1 MVERLDI
8 HVPAR
13 EGRVFTVRAGQTL
26 RVIDVAG
33 QQVCD
38 FWAFRLENMRE
49 FVSASHTRIA
59 CGRVHLNRGDALVS
73 NLRTPL
79 LTLIDGAE
87 GHDLL
92 AACCDRERYRRD
104 YGIEGHANCRDNLYQ
119 AMRPYGLAYEQ
130 VPDPVNLFQYT
141 RVTPEGAM
149 EIVEPTTRAGDCTL
163 LRAEVGLIVG
173 VSACPQD
180 QNPCNGFNPTEIMIE
195 VE

>member
-1 MVERLDI
+1 MGQRI

-13 EGRVFTVRAGQTL
+13 QGRAFTVAAGQTI

-38 FWAFRLENMRE
+38 FWAFRPDNLKE
-49 FVSASHTRIA
+49 FVSASHTRVA
-59 CGRVHLNRGDALVS
+59 CGRIHLNRGDALVS

-92 AACCDRERYRRD
+92 AACCDAERYRRD
-104 YGIEGHANCRDNLYQ
+104 YGIEGHANCRENLYR
-119 AMRPYGLAYEQ
+119 AMQPWGLAYEL
-130 VPDPVNLFQYT
+130 VPDPVNLFERT
-141 RVTPEGAM
+141 CIAPDGRM
-149 EIVEPTTRAGDCTL
+149 EIVEPETRAGDFAL
-163 LRAEVGLIVG
+163 LRAETDLIVG

-180 QNPCNGFNPTEIMIE
+180 QNPCNGYNPTDIVIE
-195 VE
+195 VA